1 MTSDPAL
8 MTASQ
13 MLSLFREGSLSP
25 VEATRAA
32 LERIAGLNETLNAF
46 NLVDEENALA
56 SARESEERWR
66 LKVPRGRVDGVPTSI
81 KDLMPVQG
89 WPSRRGSLT
98 SSQAAD
104 EEDAP
109 CVARLKEH
117 GAVLLGK
124 TTTPEFGWKGVTDS
138 PLTGVTRN
146 PWNTELT
153 PGGSS
158 GGAAV
163 AVATGMGALATGTDG
178 GGSIRIPAAFTG
190 IVGHKPSYGRVPAYP
205 LSPFA
210 LVSHVGPMTRSVVD
224 AALMLTVIAEP
235 DCRDPFALPYDA
247 TDYSKGLEDGIEGL
261 TIAYSARLGDRR
273 VEAEIEN
280 LVAQA
285 ARQFVDLGAKVVPV
299 DPDLPEHDE
308 AFRTIWYTAATQ
320 LLQSFTDEQKN
331 QLDPGL
337 IEIAEAGSRC
347 SLSDFYAAMKVREA
361 LRTAMNLFHQTYDLL
376 ITPSLP
382 LEAFGANQEVPR
394 DGNQQRWVN
403 WTPFTYPFN
412 VTGQPAIS
420 IPCGLT
426 SAGLPAGLQIV
437 GPAYA
442 DALVLKAARAFEAV
456 NPVTLPNAYP

>member
-13 MLSLFREGSLSP
+13 MLALFREGSLSP

-32 LERIAGLNETLNAF
+32 LDRVERLNETLNAF
-46 NLVDEENALA
+46 CLVDEERALA
-56 SARESEERWR
+56 AARESEERWR

-89 WPSRRGSLT
+89 WPTRRGSHT
-98 SSQAAD
+98 SSEAVA

-146 PWNTELT
+146 PWNTEQT

-210 LVSHVGPMTRSVVD
+210 LVSHIGPMTRSVAD

-247 TDYSKGLEDGIEGL
+247 IDYTKGLEDGIEGL
-261 TIAYSARLGDRR
+261 TIAFSPRLDNRM
-273 VEAEIEN
+273 VEPEVAN
-280 LVAQA
+280 LVATA
-285 ARQFVDLGAKVVPV
+285 AQSFADFGATVVPAE
-299 DPDLPEHDE
+299 PDLPEHDE

-320 LLQSFTDEQKN
+320 LLLTLTDEQRSR
-331 QLDPGL
+331 LDPGL
-337 IEIAEAGSRC
+337 MEIAEAGSRC
-347 SLSDFYAAMKVREA
+347 SLSDFYTAMKVRET

-394 DGNQQRWVN
+394 DGSQQRWVN

-412 VTGQPAIS
+412 MTGQPAIS

-426 SAGLPAGLQIV
+426 SAGLPVGLQIV

-442 DALVLKAARAFEAV
+442 DALVLKAARTFEAV
-456 NPVTLPNAYP
+456 NPVALPSV